1 MMNFV
6 KGVMLGSIAGAS
18 AIIMYNEMANKD
30 KKMLMKKGKKIL
42 KNMGM

>member
-6 KGVMLGSIAGAS
+6 KGVMIGTIASAG
-18 AIIMYNEMANKD
+18 AIIMYNEMTNKD
-30 KKMLMKKGKKIL
+30 KNMIMKKGKKIL